1 MKQSKA
7 ATELDTLTDLLYWYS
22 IKKKFIQRWPPT
34 IRATFKCR
42 AMKQSK
48 AATELDTLT
57 DLGSI
62 VRFYHYLK
70 RAFSKH

>member
-1 MKQSKA
+1 MRGVLFSK
-7 ATELDTLTDLLYWYS
+7 S
-22 IKKKFIQRWPPT
+22 NVKVKFIQRWPT

-42 AMKQSK
+42 AMNSYCN
-48 AATELDTLT
+48 AVAELDALT

-70 RAFSKH
+70 RVFSKH

>member
-1 MKQSKA
+1 MRGVLFSK
-7 ATELDTLTDLLYWYS
+7 S
-22 IKKKFIQRWPPT
+22 NVKVKFIQRWPT

-42 AMKQSK
+42 AMNCN
-48 AATELDTLT
+48 AVTELDALT

-70 RAFSKH
+70 RVFSKH